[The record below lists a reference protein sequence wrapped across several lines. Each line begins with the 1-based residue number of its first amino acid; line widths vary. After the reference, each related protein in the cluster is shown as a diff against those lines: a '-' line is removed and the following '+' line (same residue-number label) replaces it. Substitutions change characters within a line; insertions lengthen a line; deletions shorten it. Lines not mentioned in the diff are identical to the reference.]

1 MRRFFLPFM
10 ALMSMLF
17 ISAECQDPVQSLIWY
32 SDDPMSLVID
42 GVSYKTKNQ
51 VMHSLLGAPH
61 YQYFI
66 YEEDTPEGRK
76 DIWYLNLHSRAVYSE
91 NGTCFV
97 VDMYLIG
104 EGLPEQ
110 RKYDELLEDITIEFL
125 LISSQDGIDY
135 QFHSREAWIEIT
147 DLEFIDEDCKVSAK
161 FGFGGLDINTQK
173 KIVVTGVFED
183 YSFVRD
189 YKR

>member
-1 MRRFFLPFM
+1 MRRFILPLI
-10 ALMSMLF
+10 ALLSVMF
-17 ISAECQDPVQSLIWY
+17 ISAECQEAVQSFVWY

-42 GVSYKTKNQ
+42 GVSYKTKDQ
-51 VMHSLLGAPH
+51 VLHSLLGAPH
-61 YQYFI
+61 YQYSI
-66 YEEDTPEGRK
+66 KEEMTQEGRK
-76 DIWYLNLHSRAVYSE
+76 DIWYMYLDSRAVYSE
-91 NGTCFV
+91 DGTCFL
-97 VDMYLIG
+97 VDMHLKG

-110 RKYDELLEDITIEFL
+110 RKYDELLEDVSIEFM
-125 LISSQDGIDY
+125 LINIRDGIDY

-189 YKR
+189 YEH